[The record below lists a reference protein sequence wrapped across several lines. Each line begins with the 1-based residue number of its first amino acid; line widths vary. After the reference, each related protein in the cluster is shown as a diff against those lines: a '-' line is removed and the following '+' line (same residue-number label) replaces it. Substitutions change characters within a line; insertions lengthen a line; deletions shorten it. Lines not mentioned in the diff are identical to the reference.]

1 MLFKDYL
8 LRVLTNYRTEKETQY
23 SKNKLADFIR
33 NEPLSIDIISNLDST
48 KYKISASAGNGQWAV
63 IPWLS
68 IYDRKITESAQE
80 GYYIVYLFTADLSGV
95 YLSLNQGYTFYQK
108 NYAREDPKKK
118 IELVSKYWQA
128 NLPFLKDINGF
139 NSNKINLNYKGTG
152 TVLPKGYELGN
163 IFSKFYSTNDLQKM
177 STDKALSQDLNY
189 MITAYQELKES
200 LYTTFDKVNAHI
212 VKGQSLYKLT
222 EKIEN
227 KKSKSVN
234 KDMILI
240 ENPTQT
246 PTNLEITK
254 PKNLGNTKRKPDY
267 INNLERNTK
276 QGLEGEELVIKNQI
290 DILSKDSE
298 LKEYVDQ
305 IKHLSVDEGD
315 GAGYDILS
323 FKKDT
328 KNEIIE
334 HYIEVKSTKSGIETP
349 FFMSSN
355 ELEVART
362 KGKQYSI
369 YRLYKK
375 HKNDTE
381 FNYYIINDP
390 YNNIQKEPSKYK
402 VLPSKKQKD

>member
-1 MLFKDYL
+1 
-8 LRVLTNYRTEKETQY
+8 
-23 SKNKLADFIR
+23 
-33 NEPLSIDIISNLDST
+33 
-48 KYKISASAGNGQWAV
+48 
-63 IPWLS
+63 
-68 IYDRKITESAQE
+68 
-80 GYYIVYLFTADLSGV
+80 
-95 YLSLNQGYTFYQK
+95 
-108 NYAREDPKKK
+108 
-118 IELVSKYWQA
+118 
-128 NLPFLKDINGF
+128 
-139 NSNKINLNYKGTG
+139 
-152 TVLPKGYELGN
+152 
-163 IFSKFYSTNDLQKM
+163 M

-189 MITAYQELKES
+189 MITVYQELKES

-240 ENPTQT
+240 ENPTQI

-290 DILSKDSE
+290 DILSKDSK

-328 KNEIIE
+328 KNEILE

-369 YRLYKK
+369 YRLYKNIRTTQNLTITLLMIHTTIYK
-375 HKNDTE
+375 KNQVNIKYYRLKSKRIEPFRLSRDT
-381 FNYYIINDP
+381 FPIN
-390 YNNIQKEPSKYK
+390 EK
-402 VLPSKKQKD
+402 VSLISLLLTPALC

>member
-1 MLFKDYL
+1 LNEL
-8 LRVLTNYRTEKETQY
+8 LIKV
-23 SKNKLADFIR
+23 
-33 NEPLSIDIISNLDST
+33 
-48 KYKISASAGNGQWAV
+48 
-63 IPWLS
+63 
-68 IYDRKITESAQE
+68 
-80 GYYIVYLFTADLSGV
+80 
-95 YLSLNQGYTFYQK
+95 
-108 NYAREDPKKK
+108 
-118 IELVSKYWQA
+118 
-128 NLPFLKDINGF
+128 NLPR
-139 NSNKINLNYKGTG
+139 STY
-152 TVLPKGYELGN
+152 YERL
-163 IFSKFYSTNDLQKM
+163 SK
-177 STDKALSQDLNY
+177 TDKTDKYAQLNEFIVKTY
-189 MITAYQELKES
+189 HDSNSTYGYRRIWKES
-200 LYTTFDKVNAHI
+200 LKVGFKNSPETIRH
-212 VKGQSLYKLT
+212 LMTKLKLKT

-328 KNEIIE
+328 KNEILE

-355 ELEVART
+355 ELEVPRT

-402 VLPSKKQKD
+402 VLPSKNQKD

>member
-8 LRVLTNYRTEKETQY
+8 LRVLTNYQTEKETQY

-68 IYDRKITESAQE
+68 IYDRKITESAQK

-212 VKGQSLYKLT
+212 VKSQSLYKLT

-254 PKNLGNTKRKPDY
+254 PKKLGNTKRKPDY

-290 DILSKDSE
+290 DILS
-298 LKEYVDQ
+298 
-305 IKHLSVDEGD
+305 
-315 GAGYDILS
+315 

-328 KNEIIE
+328 KNEILE

-402 VLPSKKQKD
+402 VLPSKNQKD